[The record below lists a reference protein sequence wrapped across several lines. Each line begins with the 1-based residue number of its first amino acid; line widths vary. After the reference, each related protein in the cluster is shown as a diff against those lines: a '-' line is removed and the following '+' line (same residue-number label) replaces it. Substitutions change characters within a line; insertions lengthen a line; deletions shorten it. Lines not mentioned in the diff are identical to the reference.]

1 MEPIDKRPRVAEDAA
16 EAIRRFIVDQ
26 QLSPGDMLPS
36 ERQIQQQLQISRASV
51 REALRLLQ
59 MMGLVEARHGKG
71 LFVSGSNLLPMVD
84 AYVNTIRL
92 VDEDSFGHLLDVREA
107 LELGAADLAAKL
119 RTPDD
124 LQRLEAVL
132 TVAKHRVQTGGSAL
146 KEDLGFHDLLIKATH
161 NPLLERLYSCIAPFL
176 LEVRTRSAERAER
189 EHVGSRED
197 DWKVA
202 IHDHTTIFHAI
213 RDQDT
218 ALAVR
223 LMHEHLD
230 HVRKQIQFE
239 RSERRE
245 TEAKSREAVVEP
257 AIAG

>member
-36 ERQIQQQLQISRASV
+36 EAANPAAVADQPRLGARGVAAPANDGAGRSASWQGPLCQRHNLQ
-51 REALRLLQ
+51 
-59 MMGLVEARHGKG
+59 
-71 LFVSGSNLLPMVD
+71 PMVD

-92 VDEDSFGHLLDVREA
+92 VDEDSFVHLLDVREA

-124 LQRLEAVL
+124 LERLESVL
-132 TVAKHRVQTGGSAL
+132 TAAERRVQTGGSAL

-161 NPLLERLYSCIAPFL
+161 NPLLERLYPGIAPFL

-189 EHVGSRED
+189 EHLGSRED

-202 IHDHTTIFHAI
+202 IHDHTAIFRAFAI
-213 RDQDT
+213 RT
-218 ALAVR
+218 P
-223 LMHEHLD
+223 
-230 HVRKQIQFE
+230 
-239 RSERRE
+239 RS
-245 TEAKSREAVVEP
+245 P
-257 AIAG
+257 CG